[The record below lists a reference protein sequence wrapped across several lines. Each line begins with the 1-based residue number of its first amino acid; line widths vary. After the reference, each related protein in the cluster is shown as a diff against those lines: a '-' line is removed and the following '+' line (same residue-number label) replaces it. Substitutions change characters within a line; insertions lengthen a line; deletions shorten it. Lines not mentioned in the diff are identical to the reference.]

1 MRNFSRRIPQSTN
14 NVAQGQKATI
24 DGNPFFGPITWKT
37 IKNYEKNSQKIV
49 KNSLKIHREKS
60 LKK

>member
-1 MRNFSRRIPQSTN
+1 MRNFSRGIPQSTN

-37 IKNYEKNSQKIV
+37 IKNYENKFAK
-49 KNSLKIHREKS
+49 KS
-60 LKK
+60 